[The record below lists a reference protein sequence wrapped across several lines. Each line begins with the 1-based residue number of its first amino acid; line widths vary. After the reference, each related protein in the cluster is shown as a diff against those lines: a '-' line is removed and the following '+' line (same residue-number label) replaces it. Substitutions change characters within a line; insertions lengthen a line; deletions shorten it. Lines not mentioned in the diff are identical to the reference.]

1 MEENF
6 NSNFRII
13 NMTEDIDYPLFGE
26 NNRFEWVTY
35 GPTNLFPQF
44 LVDIYHTK
52 SITHKTIINRKQK
65 MIFGGGFER
74 TEQNRQ
80 FLDNKFSKDTLDDI
94 LRKVAFD
101 LEINGGFS
109 LNIIWNR
116 KGDRISQIEHIPFES
131 VRIDKKN
138 GKGRDYYWIS
148 SDWSWQRKYKPQKHF
163 GFSEVWKDSLS
174 QILYVQEYQ
183 PGSRMYYPIPMY
195 YSSINWILS
204 EWEISNFHR
213 STIQSGFNAGFL
225 LNFSTG
231 VPSKDEIERCY
242 REIKEKYTGTFNA
255 GKFILTFSNGKDQ
268 EPTLTPIPLADTDA
282 RYAQLND
289 LIKQNIFTA
298 NEVTT
303 PELFGVSVP
312 GKLGSK
318 NEMLESLEIF
328 QSTYINYKQQFIE
341 NWFNKLAR
349 INGIE
354 DLKIKKYS
362 LDLSKI
368 NQKT

>member
-1 MEENF
+1 M
-6 NSNFRII
+6 
-13 NMTEDIDYPLFGE
+13 
-26 NNRFEWVTY
+26 
-35 GPTNLFPQF
+35 
-44 LVDIYHTK
+44 
-52 SITHKTIINRKQK
+52 
-65 MIFGGGFER
+65 
-74 TEQNRQ
+74 
-80 FLDNKFSKDTLDDI
+80 
-94 LRKVAFD
+94 
-101 LEINGGFS
+101 
-109 LNIIWNR
+109 
-116 KGDRISQIEHIPFES
+116 
-131 VRIDKKN
+131 
-138 GKGRDYYWIS
+138 
-148 SDWSWQRKYKPQKHF
+148 
-163 GFSEVWKDSLS
+163 
-174 QILYVQEYQ
+174 
-183 PGSRMYYPIPMY
+183 
-195 YSSINWILS
+195 
-204 EWEISNFHR
+204 
-213 STIQSGFNAGFL
+213 
-225 LNFSTG
+225 
-231 VPSKDEIERCY
+231 PSKDEIERCY

-255 GKFILTFSNGKDQ
+255 GKYILKFSNGKDQ